1 MESIHPS
8 VVAGVLLIAIVYLYA
23 SRRSRNPL
31 SPGQVAAFAGAMV
44 TILFALDGP
53 VDALEDAR
61 SFSAHML
68 QHLMLT
74 LVMPPLLLL
83 GIPGWMLRP
92 FIKPRPLARIAR
104 LLTNPLIAF
113 CTYNAVLV
121 AIHLPVIYERMCRD
135 DDVHI
140 AVHLVLMA
148 AGVLMWWP
156 LLSPLPELPRLSYPA
171 QLLYLFAL
179 LIPMAAVAAPI
190 TLASGVI
197 YPWYLEGPH
206 PYQLAPLADQVLGG
220 LLMWV
225 GAGFYF
231 IGVFTV
237 IFFRW
242 ARFEDRDQPPVNQRL
257 RGLHVVPNRVSLRR
271 I

>member
-8 VVAGVLLIAIVYLYA
+8 VVAGVLILSLLYAYA
-23 SRRSRNPL
+23 SRRAESPVSR
-31 SPGQVAAFAGAMV
+31 GQAIAFAGAMI

-61 SFSAHML
+61 SFTAHMA
-68 QHLMLT
+68 QHLILT

-83 GIPGWMLRP
+83 GTPGWMLKP
-92 FIKPRPLARIAR
+92 ILKPRGVSRIAR
-104 LLTNPLIAF
+104 LLTNPLVAF
-113 CTYNAVLV
+113 STYNAVLV
-121 AIHLPVIYERMCRD
+121 IIHFPSIYELMCRN

-148 AGVLMWWP
+148 AGVVMWWP
-156 LLSPLPELPRLSYPA
+156 LLSPVAEMPRLSYPA

-206 PYQLAPLADQVLGG
+206 PYQIAPLADQVLGG

-242 ARFEDRDQPPVNQRL
+242 ARYEDRDQPIVDQRL
-257 RGLHVVPNRVSLRR
+257 RGLHVVTHRVRLRR
-271 I
+271 V

>member
-1 MESIHPS
+1 MESLHPS
-8 VVAGVLLIAIVYLYA
+8 VFIGVLILSVLYA
-23 SRRSRNPL
+23 YASWRAERPVSR
-31 SPGQVAAFAGAMV
+31 GQAAAFAGAMI

-61 SFSAHML
+61 LFSAHMF
-68 QHLMLT
+68 QHLLLA

-83 GIPGWMLRP
+83 GTPGWML
-92 FIKPRPLARIAR
+92 KPLVRLRRVAPIAR
-104 LLTNPLIAF
+104 LLANPLVAF
-113 CTYNAVLV
+113 SIYNGVLV
-121 AIHLPVIYERMCRD
+121 IMHFPVVFDLMCRN

-140 AVHLVLMA
+140 TVHLVLMA
-148 AGVLMWWP
+148 AGIVMWLP
-156 LLSPLPELPRLSYPA
+156 LLSPVAEMPRLSYPA
-171 QLLYLFAL
+171 QLLYLFAM

-190 TLASGVI
+190 TLASNVI

-206 PYQLAPLADQVLGG
+206 PFQITPMADQVLGG
-220 LLMWV
+220 LLMWI

-242 ARFEDRDQPPVNQRL
+242 ARYEDRDQPILDQRSPGLQVVTRPTRL
-257 RGLHVVPNRVSLRR
+257 RRV
-271 I
+271 